1 MKRCLIVILLCA
13 LLPASTAFAQLPNDP
28 ATKEDVQKLFE
39 VMHSRKQF
47 ESLIVVFKQ
56 QLPAL
61 TQSIRSKQLPNATPE
76 ETAKLNSYVDSL
88 TDTMFNKLPYDELM
102 QALMP
107 AYQHHFTHQEVE
119 EITRFYSSA
128 VGQKTLSEMPAV
140 MNEYMTAAR
149 PVMQKW
155 MEARMVQIKADA
167 EQYAKSLKNETAP
180 TKSTPKTKP
189 TS

>member
-1 MKRCLIVILLCA
+1 MKRCLIVILFCA
-13 LLPASTAFAQLPNDP
+13 LLPVSSAFAQKAEDP
-28 ATKEDVQKLFE
+28 ATKEDVQKLFD

-47 ESLIVVFKQ
+47 ESLMVVIKQ

-61 TQSIRSKQLPNATPE
+61 TQSIRNKQLPNATPE
-76 ETAKLNSYVDSL
+76 ETAKLNNFVNSQMDK
-88 TDTMFNKLPYDELM
+88 MFDKLPYDELM

-128 VGQKTLSEMPAV
+128 VGQKTLSELPAV

-155 MEARMVQIKADA
+155 MEARLEQLKKDA
-167 EQYAKSLKNETAP
+167 EQYAKSLKDQNAP
-180 TKSTPKTKP
+180 KSMSKTKSA
-189 TS
+189 S

>member
-1 MKRCLIVILLCA
+1 MKRCLAVILFCA
-13 LLPASTAFAQLPNDP
+13 LLPTAFAQQSNDP
-28 ATKEDVQKLFE
+28 ATKEDVQKLFD

-47 ESLIVVFKQ
+47 ESLMVVFKQ

-76 ETAKLNSYVDSL
+76 EAAKLNNFVNSQ
-88 TDTMFNKLPYDELM
+88 TEKMFDKLPYDELI

-119 EITRFYSSA
+119 EMTRFYSSA
-128 VGQKTLSEMPAV
+128 AGQKLLSEMPAV
-140 MNEYMTAAR
+140 MDEYMTAAR
-149 PVMQKW
+149 PVMQEW
-155 MEARMVQIKADA
+155 MQARMAQIEADA